1 VQNSQSTNPTIAKLL
16 EADAQ
21 LAAQE
26 VELSAQIKSVQQKRQ
41 SLKTV
46 IDMFATAPT
55 TVTVPVATPVAEELS
70 QQTAPD
76 IMIPESNNV
85 TYDIT
90 AKEPTAATPTK
101 RQAKKNSSPAIR
113 KQSKKSAPTKD
124 KSKNTND
131 WRQYVKNDLLK
142 MLSVRL

>member
-1 VQNSQSTNPTIAKLL
+1 MQNSQPDNLTVAKLL
-16 EADAQ
+16 EADAE

-46 IDMFATAPT
+46 IDMFAPADT
-55 TVTVPVATPVAEELS
+55 TVTVPVATPVAEEQT

-76 IMIPESNNV
+76 IVIPESNNI
-85 TYDIT
+85 TTDIT
-90 AKEPTAATPTK
+90 AKELTAATPPK
-101 RQAKKNSSPAIR
+101 RQAKKNSSPASS
-113 KQSKKSAPTKD
+113 KQSKKSPPIKD

-131 WRQYVKNDLLK
+131 WRQYVKDDLLK
-142 MLSVRL
+142 LLSPRL